1 MLNFPVPQGL
11 FKSYLI
17 VVPLAMQPMKYL
29 VTLTAILLT
38 VFTGLSQTKEQDSL
52 TIQLAF
58 QQETTDKID
67 TSILLIKSLYNSGD
81 YTKALR
87 YVQESEELASKLQ
100 YSKGTAEIRYFKA
113 LIYTQREDY
122 YNALDNYNKSLSIY
136 SQIRDSLGMAK
147 VNNSLG
153 LIEIRRGNYNKGLQH
168 ALEAIAVFEKNNLSE
183 ELSMAYSNLA
193 EAYYQTERYEE
204 ALEYNTKALDRF
216 TALNNL
222 EGIKQSTKNI
232 AELYAIQKE
241 HRKAIDF
248 FETALSILDPEL
260 DTDLRGDILPNL
272 GEQYLLFREYDKARP
287 YLLEGLKYNRDNNN
301 DLGIF
306 KSLNNLANLNLQLK
320 NLRLAENQLNE
331 AIYVGQDVDD
341 SQEFLKHYGLRKTL
355 DSTKGDFRS
364 ALDWQRQYYEL
375 KQRIADEKR
384 PVLTDP
390 PAEEVNPIV
399 DEPKKESQASDPELI
414 KTNKTLW
421 YVIYGLGGLLIAA
434 IAYLI
439 SILTKGGDQNR
450 QLKFLMD
457 KNKEYK
463 AQNDELVEQNRHLEE
478 MNHVKDRLFSIVSHD
493 LKDSITSIK
502 AFLDLL
508 KENSI
513 SEREFNE
520 LIPEL
525 SDNADNASALL
536 LNLLNWSK
544 SQMQNLE
551 PKPELFNVQ
560 EVFQE
565 KLQLIDKKVKKKR
578 IVLLDESIKGFVFA
592 DKSMIE
598 IVIQNLLANAVK
610 FSRVGDVITVSNRE
624 KNGKCL
630 ISVEDTGV
638 GISAENQKKI
648 FGTGGFTTRGTHDEK
663 GTGLGLSICKQL
675 VEMNNGRIW
684 VESEIGHGSKFFV
697 ELPNTDNL

>member
-1 MLNFPVPQGL
+1 
-11 FKSYLI
+11 
-17 VVPLAMQPMKYL
+17 MKHL

-38 VFTGLSQTKEQDSL
+38 VFSGLSQTTEQDSL

-58 QQETTDKID
+58 QQENTDKVN
-67 TSILLIKSLYNSGD
+67 TSILLIKSLYDSGD
-81 YTKALR
+81 YAKALR
-87 YVQESEELASKLQ
+87 YVQESEDLATKLQ
-100 YSKGTAEIRYFKA
+100 YDKGTAEIRYYKA

-136 SQIRDSLGMAK
+136 SKISDSLGMAK

-153 LIEIRRGNYNKGLQH
+153 EIEIKRGNYQRGLAH
-168 ALEAIAVFEKNNLSE
+168 ALSAIEIFEKRNLNP
-183 ELSMAYSNLA
+183 ELSQAYSNLA
-193 EAYYQTERYEE
+193 EAYYQTGKYEE
-204 ALEYNTKALDRF
+204 ALEYNTKALDRYTF
-216 TALNNL
+216 LSDL
-222 EGIKQSTKNI
+222 DGIKISTKNI
-232 AELYAIQKE
+232 AELYALQKE

-248 FETALSILDPEL
+248 YETALGLLDENQ
-260 DTDLRGDILPNL
+260 DEALRGEILPNL
-272 GEQYLLFREYDKARP
+272 GEQYLLFREFDKATP
-287 YLLEGLKYNRDNNN
+287 YLLEGLQYNRRINNN
-301 DLGIF
+301 NGIF
-306 KSLNNLANLNLQLK
+306 KSLNNLANLNLQLRK
-320 NLRLAENQLNE
+320 IRLAENQLDE
-331 AIYVGQDVDD
+331 AFFI
-341 SQEFLKHYGLRKTL
+341 SQKLDNDRELLKHFGIRKAL
-355 DSTKGDFRS
+355 DSTKGDFEN
-364 ALDWQRQYYEL
+364 AYKWQQRYFQL
-375 KQRIADEKR
+375 KSKIDIANVVPE
-384 PVLTDP
+384 VTE
-390 PAEEVNPIV
+390 PAAEVKPII
-399 DEPKKESQASDPELI
+399 DEPVKDKQASDPELL
-414 KTNKTLW
+414 KTNKILW
-421 YVIYGLGGLLIAA
+421 YVIYGISGLLLATI
-434 IAYLI
+434 IFL
-439 SILTKGGDQNR
+439 ILTLNKRGDVNR
-450 QLKFLMD
+450 QLSFLMD

-463 AQNDELVEQNRHLEE
+463 AQNDEMVEHTQHLEE

-551 PKPELFNVQ
+551 PKPELINIQ
-560 EVFQE
+560 DVFLE

-578 IVLLDESIKGFVFA
+578 IVLLDESIKGSVYA
-592 DKSMIE
+592 DRSMIE

-624 KNGKCL
+624 RNGNCL
-630 ISVEDTGV
+630 ICIEDTGV
-638 GISAENQKKI
+638 GISPENQKKI

-675 VEMNNGRIW
+675 VEMNNGKIW
-684 VESEIGHGSKFFV
+684 
-697 ELPNTDNL
+697 

>member
-1 MLNFPVPQGL
+1 
-11 FKSYLI
+11 
-17 VVPLAMQPMKYL
+17 MKHI

-38 VFTGLSQTKEQDSL
+38 VFSSFSQNKEQDSL

-58 QQETTDKID
+58 QQETTDKVD
-67 TSILLIKSLYNSGD
+67 TSILLIKSLYDSGD

-87 YVQESEELASKLQ
+87 YVQESEGLASKLQ
-100 YSKGTAEIRYFKA
+100 YDKGTAEIRYFKA

-136 SQIRDSLGMAK
+136 AQIKDSLGMAK

-153 LIEIRRGNYNKGLQH
+153 LIEIRRGNYSKGSQH
-168 ALEAIAVFEKNNLSE
+168 ALSAIAIFEKSNMSE
-183 ELSMAYSNLA
+183 ELSIAYSNLA
-193 EAYYQTERYEE
+193 EAYFQTGQYEE
-204 ALEYNTKALDRF
+204 SLEYNTRALDRF

-222 EGIKQSTKNI
+222 EGIKNSTKNI
-232 AELYAIQKE
+232 AELYALQKE
-241 HRKAIDF
+241 HRKAIEF
-248 FETALSILDPEL
+248 FETALSLLDPQL
-260 DTDLRGDILPNL
+260 DTGLRGEILPNL

-287 YLLEGLKYNRDNNN
+287 FLLEGLQYNRNNNN
-301 DLGIF
+301 DLGVF

-320 NLRLAENQLNE
+320 NLRTAENQLNE
-331 AIYVGQDVDD
+331 AIFVGQDLDND
-341 SQEFLKHYGLRKTL
+341 KELLKHYRLRKAL
-355 DSTKGDFRS
+355 DSTRGNFRS
-364 ALDWQRQYYEL
+364 AFEWQRQYHDL
-375 KQRIADEKR
+375 KEKIASDSR
-384 PVLTDP
+384 PLVIEEP
-390 PAEEVNPIV
+390 PAEIDPIV
-399 DEPKKESQASDPELI
+399 DEPSEESEPSDPELI
-414 KTNKTLW
+414 KANKMLW
-421 YVIYGLGGLLIAA
+421 YVIYGLGALLLGVI
-434 IAYLI
+434 IYLI
-439 SILTKGGDQNR
+439 SMLSKRGDQNR
-450 QLKFLMD
+450 QLNFLMD

-463 AQNDELVEQNRHLEE
+463 AQNDEYVEQNRNLEE

-551 PKPELFNVQ
+551 PKPELFNIQ

-565 KLQLIDKKVKKKR
+565 KLHLIDKKVKKKR
-578 IVLLDESIKGFVFA
+578 IVLLDESIKGFVYA
-592 DKSMIE
+592 DKSMVE

-624 KNGKCL
+624 KSGNTL
-630 ISVEDTGV
+630 ISIEDTGV
-638 GISAENQKKI
+638 GISEDNQKKI

-675 VEMNNGRIW
+675 VEMNHGKIW
-684 VESEIGHGSKFFV
+684 VESEIGLGSKFFV
-697 ELPNTDNL
+697 ELPNSDS